1 MDVNRFTS
9 SSSFKHFVISILRQI
24 ASSKN
29 QELVID
35 SALPYD
41 VQSKREGAPIC
52 FDAYASDGFDEID
65 GPVVFEFK
73 YYALGSKSNSFSSLY
88 NQINKQAKQLSSFVN
103 QSTFIVITNA
113 KILSCDYHSS
123 FDKNLIENINVM
135 LWGSHKIEQWIEEY
149 PIDYSNA
156 LSLKV
161 SATPDT
167 YISEITEGK
176 FDEKSQNNILAVKR
190 IIKTEDNFAIALG
203 AGISIDPGAKDWK
216 SLLIH
221 FTNELKKTGIIDNAD
236 TLCGKIGGSTV
247 ITAQLCKE
255 LYPNESDYFWAI
267 HQGLYENKQPINFNY
282 SIYHIARIA
291 EECVKKPHFRI
302 LTYNYDEY
310 LEEYLRYFD
319 VPYNSLYDSACE
331 INGNVSIYHVHGFI
345 PKVNYKTHILDRYRK
360 SIYLTEE
367 DYNELYNHPYSWQI
381 SSQLSFFRENKC
393 LFVGCSLADP
403 NIRRLLEMTKKE
415 NRIHFAI
422 LSKDKM
428 TSKDLTKAAN
438 HFARLGIEIIW
449 VNSFFEI
456 GKVLRM
462 LYST

>member
-73 YYALGSKSNSFSSLY
+73 YYALGSKSNSFSSLF

-103 QSTFIVITNA
+103 QSTFIVITND

-123 FDKNLIENINVM
+123 FAKNLIENINVM

-161 SATPDT
+161 SETPDT

-236 TLCGKIGGSTV
+236 TLCGK
-247 ITAQLCKE
+247 C
-255 LYPNESDYFWAI
+255 
-267 HQGLYENKQPINFNY
+267 
-282 SIYHIARIA
+282 HI
-291 EECVKKPHFRI
+291 
-302 LTYNYDEY
+302 
-310 LEEYLRYFD
+310 
-319 VPYNSLYDSACE
+319 
-331 INGNVSIYHVHGFI
+331 
-345 PKVNYKTHILDRYRK
+345 
-360 SIYLTEE
+360 
-367 DYNELYNHPYSWQI
+367 
-381 SSQLSFFRENKC
+381 
-393 LFVGCSLADP
+393 
-403 NIRRLLEMTKKE
+403 
-415 NRIHFAI
+415 
-422 LSKDKM
+422 
-428 TSKDLTKAAN
+428 
-438 HFARLGIEIIW
+438 
-449 VNSFFEI
+449 
-456 GKVLRM
+456 
-462 LYST
+462 